1 MYSFIKPFIF
11 NLDPEVAH
19 DLAIQSLKF
28 NFVPEYFFSVQDEEM
43 LQNNVFGQQFSN
55 PIGLAAGFD
64 KNAEVYNSLFK
75 FGFGFVEVGTITP
88 QIQLGNPKPRIFRLE
103 EDKALINRLGFNN
116 QGMDTI
122 KQRIKK
128 NPPNNVLGINIGP
141 NKNTKDKITDF
152 LKCYSSFYDLAN
164 YITINISSP
173 NTENLRDFH
182 NQELLQE
189 LIVQIKKIKLN
200 KQVPL
205 AIKLSPDTEESSY
218 DKILKVLL
226 DNKIEVVILTN
237 TTDQN
242 RTQLMSKN
250 KIEKGGLS
258 GLPLRDISS
267 KMIRDFYKLSKGRFK
282 IIGVGGID
290 SGESAFEKISYGAS
304 LVQLYTSMVYQGPN
318 IVKKIKEELIQILRK
333 EKIDN
338 ISKAIG
344 INS

>member
-1 MYSFIKPFIF
+1 MFDKLRPLIF
-11 NLDPEVAH
+11 KFSPEVAH
-19 DLAIQSLKF
+19 SLAIKALKLNAIPKKKIENQSILKTEIF
-28 NFVPEYFFSVQDEEM
+28 NKTLE
-43 LQNNVFGQQFSN
+43 N
-55 PIGLAAGFD
+55 PIGVAAGFD
-64 KNAEVYNSLFK
+64 KNAEVYNSLFNL
-75 FGFGFVEVGTITP
+75 GFGFVEVGTITP
-88 QIQLGNPKPRIFRLE
+88 EPQYGNPKPRVFRLE
-103 EDKALINRLGFNN
+103 EDEALINRLGFNN
-116 QGMDTI
+116 SGSDEI
-122 KQRIKK
+122 YNKIEK
-128 NPPNNVLGINIGP
+128 NKSNGFLGINIGP
-141 NKNTKDKITDF
+141 NKTSVNRVEDYI
-152 LKCYSSFYDLAN
+152 KCLNKFYNVAD

-189 LIVQIKKIKLN
+189 LIVQIKNIKLK

-267 KMIRDFYKLSKGRFK
+267 KMIRDFYKLSKGKFK

-318 IVKKIKEELIQILRK
+318 IVKKIKEELIQILKK